1 MENYII
7 WLISAITLSGLA
19 INGIF
24 VYSQQKLRKQVNMKE
39 VLQLFWII
47 FILKILDV
55 LSTIYFT
62 HKIGIEYE
70 GNILAKFFML
80 HLGIVPGIILL
91 FIISLPLMFFWFV
104 LMNFIFNKPGRRK
117 GMGWIIFKALMIAIG
132 VIVPLINLS
141 V

>member
-7 WLISAITLSGLA
+7 WLISGMTLSCLVG
-19 INGIF
+19 GIF
-24 VYSQQKLRKQVNMKE
+24 VYSKQKLKKQVNMKE
-39 VLQLFWII
+39 VLRLFWII

-80 HLGIVPGIILL
+80 QLGIVPGIILL
-91 FIISLPLMFFWFV
+91 FIISLPLIFFWFI
-104 LMNFIFNKPGRRK
+104 LMNFIFNRPGKRI
-117 GMGWIIFKALMIAIG
+117 GWVIFKALMIAIG
-132 VIVPLINLS
+132 IIVPLINLS